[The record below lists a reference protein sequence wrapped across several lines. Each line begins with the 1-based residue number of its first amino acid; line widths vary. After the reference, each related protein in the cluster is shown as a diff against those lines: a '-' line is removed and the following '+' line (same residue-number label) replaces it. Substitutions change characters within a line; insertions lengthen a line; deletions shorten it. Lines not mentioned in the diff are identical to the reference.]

1 MCGIAGYAKMPE
13 AQTKSQLRAIRK
25 ISKSLLNSIAERGKD
40 STGIAMMSETR
51 EPTIYKTLTSSDKLV
66 KSLSYS
72 KIANHHRGDTTICL
86 MHTRFSTMDR
96 NDIRQNDA
104 HPFSIG
110 NTIGMHN
117 GIIYNH
123 DELDKKHA
131 GKYRVDSQYLLHY
144 INQEDDIQNA
154 LDEIVGDYAVSWV
167 KNSNSVLNLLHEG
180 GRDLA
185 MLYWK
190 EAKVLF
196 FASRIE
202 YLKSAV
208 SKYRINSKPYEAKI
222 DTHYVYDVYKFSDT
236 SSNVTKTL
244 VDSNRN
250 GDQYGYGFNYGSCSY
265 IPSSIDMVT
274 CVECKQKVDKFDV
287 IKEDDKYTC
296 LDCEFITKGLDEKV
310 LDYGMSCEFCSD
322 MQDVV
327 HRHQNHYYCDYCLEF
342 TQQEERDYVYE
353 QHRIFN

>member
-72 KIANHHRGDTTICL
+72 KIANHHRRDTTICL

-131 GKYRVDSQYLLHY
+131 SKYRVDSQYLLHY

-236 SSNVTKTL
+236 SSNVTKTI
-244 VDSNRN
+244 VESN
-250 GDQYGYGFNYGSCSY
+250 
-265 IPSSIDMVT
+265 
-274 CVECKQKVDKFDV
+274 
-287 IKEDDKYTC
+287 

-342 TQQEERDYVYE
+342 TQQEEQDYVYE